1 VAAAADASKSNVVT
15 TSGNWE
21 QQCMTS
27 SITRRAP
34 FDLIDIHVQVRDF
47 FGNKKQLGPGET
59 LTLAV
64 YRAP

>member
-1 VAAAADASKSNVVT
+1 MLSTAKNTLEKELTVVAAAAYASKSNVVT

-34 FDLIDIHVQVRDF
+34 FDLLDIHVQVRDS
-47 FGNKKQLGPGET
+47 FGN
-59 LTLAV
+59 
-64 YRAP
+64 